1 LYYKNRKK
9 FEQMR
14 TEISELGE
22 FGLIDRLTGS
32 IATANSS
39 TVKGIG
45 DDAAVMDFSN
55 SPSAKADGNESAEYS
70 SHRGLKPSEVLFSS
84 DMLMEG
90 VDFDLTYFPLSHLGY
105 KTVTVGVSDILAMNG
120 LPTQLT
126 LSLGVSA
133 KLSVEDLE
141 EFYAGA
147 RKACE
152 ELGCDIVG
160 GDTTASVTGLAIAV
174 SVVGTVA
181 RDKIAYRG
189 GARENDLICIT
200 RDLGAAYLGLHL
212 LEREKRALKGVD
224 NPQPRFE
231 GYEYL
236 LERQL
241 KPRARRDV
249 VDALAA
255 ENIVPTSMI
264 DISDGLASDLLQIT
278 RASGVGARIYLD
290 RLPIARETYKL
301 AEELHIDPVVAA
313 LNGGDDHELLFTVP
327 LSMQERVASLGLG
340 VEIVGHITA
349 ASSGAA
355 LVTPDGEEI
364 ALKAQGFK
372 N

>member
-1 LYYKNRKK
+1 
-9 FEQMR
+9 MR

-22 FGLIDRLTGS
+22 FALIERLTKD
-32 IATANSS
+32 IEPVDPS
-39 TVKGIG
+39 TVRGVG
-45 DDAAVMDFSN
+45 DDAAVISRN
-55 SPSAKADGNESAEYS
+55 ADGGSGSADSGVED
-70 SHRGLKPSEVLFSS
+70 LILLSS
-84 DMLMEG
+84 DMMMEG
-90 VDFDLTYFPLSHLGY
+90 VDFDLTYFPFRHLGY
-105 KTVTVGVSDILAMNG
+105 KAVTVGASDILAMNG
-120 LPTQLT
+120 RPTQVT

-133 KLSVEDLE
+133 KLSVEELE
-141 EFYAGA
+141 ELYAGA

-174 SVVGTVA
+174 SVVGRVA
-181 RDKIAYRG
+181 KDRVTCRD
-189 GARENDLICIT
+189 GARANDLICIT

-212 LEREKRALKGVD
+212 LEREKRALAGID

-241 KPRARRDV
+241 RPRARKDV

-255 ENIVPTSMI
+255 AGIVPTSMI
-264 DISDGLASDLLQIT
+264 DISDGLASDLLQVT
-278 RASGVGARIYLD
+278 RASGVGARVYLD
-290 RLPIARETYKL
+290 RLPIARETSAL
-301 AEELHIDPVVAA
+301 AAELHIDPVVAA

-327 LSMQERVASLGLG
+327 LAMQEQVAALGLG
-340 VEIVGHITA
+340 IEIIGHITPA
-349 ASSGAA
+349 TKGAA

-364 ALKAQGFK
+364 VLKAQGFK